1 LRGITDSLRYS
12 EDRLQQFR
20 SLQGVTNIDFQA
32 QQTYQQM
39 EGLQDQKAELMV
51 KSKYYNYLREY
62 LGKNNR
68 VDNLIAP
75 SSMDINDPLLN
86 NLILELTRLYA
97 ERAEMSFNSVKNN
110 PYLNSLEMKISDIK
124 AKLIENID
132 NINKTG
138 DISLREIDTRI
149 NAIETQINK
158 LPRSQRELLVIERKF
173 KLNDA
178 IYTYLLTKRS
188 EIQISK
194 ASNLPSNE
202 MLDAASADDFVQV
215 SPNTRM
221 NYVIALLLGLFLPAA
236 LIYLKDF
243 FRSSISGKQDIQSMT
258 EVPIIGHII
267 HNAHHSKQVV
277 FDFPTSLVAE
287 SFRSLRTN
295 FQFFAQT
302 DGRFTILITSMI
314 KGEGK
319 SFTSINLGTVF
330 AQQNKKVVVV
340 DFDLRKARLHHYLDI
355 NTNNGLSRYLS
366 NNSGFD
372 EIVFSCGVPSF
383 DVIPSG
389 PTPPNPSELISSEK
403 TTDLF
408 RELRS
413 RYDIILIDSPPV
425 GLVSD
430 ALQLIRY
437 ANVTLLV
444 VRQQY
449 TPKDLFASVISDLS
463 KREIGSLNI
472 VINDEKPGTDRYG
485 YGYGY
490 GYGQEKETLSARF
503 LKMLKGKH
511 RN

>member
-1 LRGITDSLRYS
+1 
-12 EDRLQQFR
+12 
-20 SLQGVTNIDFQA
+20 
-32 QQTYQQM
+32 
-39 EGLQDQKAELMV
+39 
-51 KSKYYNYLREY
+51 
-62 LGKNNR
+62 
-68 VDNLIAP
+68 
-75 SSMDINDPLLN
+75 
-86 NLILELTRLYA
+86 
-97 ERAEMSFNSVKNN
+97 
-110 PYLNSLEMKISDIK
+110 
-124 AKLIENID
+124 
-132 NINKTG
+132 
-138 DISLREIDTRI
+138 
-149 NAIETQINK
+149 
-158 LPRSQRELLVIERKF
+158 
-173 KLNDA
+173 
-178 IYTYLLTKRS
+178 
-188 EIQISK
+188 
-194 ASNLPSNE
+194 
-202 MLDAASADDFVQV
+202 
-215 SPNTRM
+215 
-221 NYVIALLLGLFLPAA
+221 
-236 LIYLKDF
+236 
-243 FRSSISGKQDIQSMT
+243 
-258 EVPIIGHII
+258 
-267 HNAHHSKQVV
+267 
-277 FDFPTSLVAE
+277 
-287 SFRSLRTN
+287 
-295 FQFFAQT
+295 
-302 DGRFTILITSMI
+302 
-314 KGEGK
+314 
-319 SFTSINLGTVF
+319 
-330 AQQNKKVVVV
+330 V

-372 EIVFSCGVPSF
+372 EIVFSCGVPNF

-403 TTDLF
+403 TADLF